1 MRAGGLWRSSGTVI
15 LKSEDTLE
23 SLREFVNAQIV
34 GPYTRIFDSIGLGR
48 NKNVPFEQI
57 SRQF

>member
-1 MRAGGLWRSSGTVI
+1 MRAGGPWRSPGTVI

-48 NKNVPFEQI
+48 NQKCAF
-57 SRQF
+57 

>member
-1 MRAGGLWRSSGTVI
+1 MRAGGPWRSPGTVI
-15 LKSEDTLE
+15 LKSEATLE

-48 NKNVPFEQI
+48 NQKCAF
-57 SRQF
+57 

>member
-15 LKSEDTLE
+15 LKSEDMFE

-34 GPYTRIFDSIGLGR
+34 EPYTRVFDSIGLGR
-48 NKNVPFEQI
+48 TQKCVF
-57 SRQF
+57 